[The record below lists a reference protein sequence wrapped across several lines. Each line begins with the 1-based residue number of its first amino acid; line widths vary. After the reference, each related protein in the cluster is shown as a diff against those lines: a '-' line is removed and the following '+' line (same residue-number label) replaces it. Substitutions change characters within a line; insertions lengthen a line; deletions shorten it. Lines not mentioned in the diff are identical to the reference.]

1 MSLINDLCIKMQNGL
16 NDTAQSLDLKRTFC
30 IYTDAGQMP
39 SVQNDPYE
47 VRDAETRSHTVYGIL
62 DADPSRL
69 APIRGLSVITLA
81 GTLEVM
87 AEAKLGHSTQG
98 GELVE
103 AQRIE
108 RLLNAYGQG
117 ENGTVYEYEGDG
129 GKTYT
134 VTLNFSPAVLGDW
147 QVHSTAFGEVIPVS
161 MSVYLSAV
169 ENGVSAN
176 DLKVWIDGYPV
187 YYESLNLTRQKTV
200 DQYTYKRGESIRS
213 TVLQHGFG
221 VDLTMPVL
229 KSELSFTVMTE
240 ILRGDFNVPHVV
252 SVEIPTHV
260 VSVEIPA
267 HVEPIRFNYLCAFG
281 NSSAASQPGKN
292 VGATVSLVECKMEM
306 AADAAGE
313 GLSLLG
319 QQWSDPVEI
328 YCDEGS
334 ISAAQLMELLGLN
347 KAENKGKLYAFI
359 ARRKSDEGDLFYG
372 SLVYGDKNANAI
384 VIKLDKSAVLYV
396 RVSDGEL

>member
-16 NDTAQSLDLKRTFC
+16 NDTAQSLGLKHTFC

-108 RLLNAYGQG
+108 RLLNAYGQS

-147 QVHSTAFGEVIPVS
+147 QVHSTVLGEVIPVS

-252 SVEIPTHV
+252 SVEIKTHV
-260 VSVEIPA
+260 GPL
-267 HVEPIRFNYLCAFG
+267 RFNYLCTFG

-313 GLSLLG
+313 GLWLLG
-319 QQWSDPVEI
+319 TQWSDPVKIE
-328 YCDEGS
+328 CAAGS
-334 ISAAQLMELLGLN
+334 TSAAQLMELLGLN
-347 KAENKGKLYAFI
+347 EEEDKGKLYAFI
-359 ARRKSDEGDLFYG
+359 ARRESGEGDLFYG
-372 SLVYGDKNANAI
+372 SLIYGDKNANAI
-384 VIKLDKSAVLYV
+384 VIKLDESAVLYV

>member
-1 MSLINDLCIKMQNGL
+1 MSLINDLCEKMQDGL
-16 NDTAQSLDLKRTFC
+16 NDTAQSFGLKHTFC

-87 AEAKLGHSTQG
+87 AEAKLGHSAQG

-108 RLLNAYGQG
+108 SLLNAYGQC
-117 ENGTVYEYEGDG
+117 ENGAVYDYEDDG

-147 QVHSTAFGEVIPVS
+147 QVHSTVLGEVIPVS

-200 DQYTYKRGESIRS
+200 DQYTYKQGESIRS

-229 KSELSFTVMTE
+229 KNKLSFIAAVE
-240 ILRGDFNVPHVV
+240 ILRGEFNVPHVV
-252 SVEIPTHV
+252 SVEMPTY
-260 VSVEIPA
+260 A
-267 HVEPIRFNYLCAFG
+267 GDLRFDYLCTFG

-319 QQWSDPVEI
+319 LQWDGPVEI
-328 YCDEGS
+328 TCAKGS
-334 ISAAQLMELLGLN
+334 TSAAHLMKLLGLN
-347 KAENKGKLYAFI
+347 KEENKGKLYAFI
-359 ARRKSDEGDLFYG
+359 ARRESDEGDLFYG
-372 SLVYGDKNANAI
+372 SLVYGDKNDS
-384 VIKLDKSAVLYV
+384 VIYLDEGATLCV

>member
-1 MSLINDLCIKMQNGL
+1 MNLIKDLCDKIQDGL
-16 NDTAQSLDLKRTFC
+16 NSMAQSILPPHTFC

-87 AEAKLGHSTQG
+87 AEAKLGHSAQG

-103 AQRIE
+103 AQLIE
-108 RLLNAYGQG
+108 RLLNAYGQS
-117 ENGTVYEYEGDG
+117 ENGTVYEYKDNG

-147 QVHSTAFGEVIPVS
+147 QVHSTVLGEVIPVS

-169 ENGVSAN
+169 ENGVSSN

-187 YYESLNLTRQKTV
+187 YYESLNLTRQKAV
-200 DQYTYKRGESIRS
+200 DQFTYNRGESIRS

-229 KSELSFTVMTE
+229 KNELSFAVMSE

-252 SVEIPTHV
+252 SVEIQTH
-260 VSVEIPA
+260 EG
-267 HVEPIRFNYLCAFG
+267 PIRFDYLCTFG

-306 AADAAGE
+306 AADAAGN
-313 GLSLLG
+313 GLWSLG
-319 QQWSDPVEI
+319 TQWDHPVEI
-328 YCDEGS
+328 ECAAGDY
-334 ISAAQLMELLGLN
+334 SAAHLMALFGLN
-347 KAENKGKLYAFI
+347 EEKFYAFI
-359 ARRKSDEGDLFYG
+359 ARRKSDEGDLLYGDLLYG
-372 SLVYGDKNANAI
+372 SLIYGDENAC
-384 VIKLDKSAVLYV
+384 VIHLDEDATLCV
-396 RVSDGEL
+396 RISHGEL

>member
-16 NDTAQSLDLKRTFC
+16 NDTAQSLGMKRTFC

-47 VRDAETRSHTVYGIL
+47 VRDADTRSHTVYGIL

-108 RLLNAYGQG
+108 RLLNAYGQC
-117 ENGTVYEYEGDG
+117 ENGTVYEYDGDG

-252 SVEIPTHV
+252 SVEIQTHV
-260 VSVEIPA
+260 GPL
-267 HVEPIRFNYLCAFG
+267 RFNYLCTFG

-319 QQWSDPVEI
+319 QQWSAPVGIEFAA
-328 YCDEGS
+328 GS
-334 ISAAQLMELLGLN
+334 ISAAQLMERLGLN
-347 KAENKGKLYAFI
+347 KEENKGKLYAFI
-359 ARRKSDEGDLFYG
+359 ARRESDEGDLFYG